1 MQLEVPNLM
10 ENELAKQM
18 EDDLRRVLAG
28 TDIRADGTAITADS
42 LDANIK
48 NLFGSNFYEVPKSNG
63 AFEPTVTGANST
75 ASVKPTASGSG
86 NGGAPA
92 PSKNNPD
99 IDLPAGLQRLTG
111 AKTVGEFLGQGVKTV
126 IGGALTAVNPLAGLA
141 FKGAVSVA
149 EGANLGDT
157 VADLAT
163 SLNPFSS
170 MAVKALGAVGAYE
183 RAEGLLTSAADA
195 YQTVNNLDHVPTT
208 LAGRNLINAQVEA
221 AKQATGHYDSNRSS
235 QQRASQAALN
245 RDNAPAYAQPNYG
258 NKLTQAANP
267 AKVSPSK
274 SGGSD
279 STKSYQQAGGIGK
292 TNSSAGH
299 APAGG
304 VGPSPSKGSSSN
316 GNGKNSSGSSGSGS
330 SKGGSSSSSGG
341 GKSSSGGSKTGN
353 GKTGSGSYGGR

>member
-18 EDDLRRVLAG
+18 EDDLRRLLAG
-28 TDIRADGTAITADS
+28 TDIRANGTAITADS

-48 NLFGSNFYEVPKSNG
+48 NLFGSSFYETPKSNG
-63 AFEPTVTGANST
+63 AFEPTVSGANST
-75 ASVKPTASGSG
+75 ASVKPTASGNG

-99 IDLPAGLQRLTG
+99 IDLPTGLQKLTG
-111 AKTVGEFLGQGVKTV
+111 ANTVGEFLGQGVQAV
-126 IGGALTAVNPLAGLA
+126 AGGALMAINPLAGLA

-157 VADLAT
+157 VANIAT

-170 MAVKALGAVGAYE
+170 MAVKALGAIGAYD

-208 LAGRNLINAQVEA
+208 LAGRNVINAQVEA
-221 AKQATGHYDSNRSS
+221 AKQATGHYDSTRSS

-274 SGGSD
+274 SGSD

-341 GKSSSGGSKTGN
+341 GKSSSGN
-353 GKTGSGSYGGR
+353 GKSGSGSYGGK

>member
-18 EDDLRRVLAG
+18 EDDLRRLLAG
-28 TDIRADGTAITADS
+28 TDIRANGTAITADS

-48 NLFGSNFYEVPKSNG
+48 NLFGSSFYEAPKSNG
-63 AFEPTVTGANST
+63 AFEPTVSGANST
-75 ASVKPTASGSG
+75 ASVKPTASGNG

-99 IDLPAGLQRLTG
+99 IDLPAGLRKLTG
-111 AKTVGEFLGQGVKTV
+111 ANTVGEFLGQGVQAV
-126 IGGALTAVNPLAGLA
+126 AGGALMAINPLAGLA
-141 FKGAVSVA
+141 FKGGVSVA

-157 VADLAT
+157 IANVAT

-170 MAVKALGAVGAYE
+170 MAVKALGAIGAYD

-208 LAGRNLINAQVEA
+208 LAGRNVINAQVEA
-221 AKQATGHYDSNRSS
+221 AKQATGHYDSTRSS

-274 SGGSD
+274 SSD

-304 VGPSPSKGSSSN
+304 VGPSPSKGSSSSSSSSN
-316 GNGKNSSGSSGSGS
+316 KGNSGGSNKGSSSGSGS
-330 SKGGSSSSSGG
+330 GKGGSSSSSGG
-341 GKSSSGGSKTGN
+341 SKGN
-353 GKTGSGSYGGR
+353 GKTGSGGYGGK

>member
-18 EDDLRRVLAG
+18 EDDLRRLLAG
-28 TDIRADGTAITADS
+28 TDIRADGSAITADS
-42 LDANIK
+42 LDASIK
-48 NLFGSNFYEVPKSNG
+48 NLFGSNFYETPKSNG
-63 AFEPTVTGANST
+63 AFEPTVSGANST
-75 ASVKPTASGSG
+75 ASVKPTASGNG
-86 NGGAPA
+86 NGAPA

-99 IDLPAGLQRLTG
+99 IDLPAGLQKLTG
-111 AKTVGEFLGQGVKTV
+111 ANTVGEFLGQGVQAV
-126 IGGALTAVNPLAGLA
+126 AGGALTAINPLAGLA

-157 VADLAT
+157 VANIAT

-170 MAVKALGAVGAYE
+170 MAVKALGAIGAYD

-208 LAGRNLINAQVEA
+208 LAGRNVINAQVEA
-221 AKQATGHYDSNRSS
+221 AKQATGHYDSTRSS

-274 SGGSD
+274 SSD

-341 GKSSSGGSKTGN
+341 GKSSSGN
-353 GKTGSGSYGGR
+353 GKSGSGSYGGK

>member
-18 EDDLRRVLAG
+18 EDDLRRLLAG
-28 TDIRADGTAITADS
+28 TDIRANGTAITADS

-48 NLFGSNFYEVPKSNG
+48 NLFGSNFYEAHRSNG
-63 AFEPTVTGANST
+63 SFEPTVTGANNS
-75 ASVKPTASGSG
+75 ASVKSAASGNG

-92 PSKNNPD
+92 PSKHNPD
-99 IDLPAGLQRLTG
+99 IDLPAGLRKLTG
-111 AKTVGEFLGQGVKTV
+111 ANTVGEFLGQGVQAV
-126 IGGALTAVNPLAGLA
+126 AGGALMAINPLAGLA

-157 VADLAT
+157 VANVAT

-170 MAVKALGAVGAYE
+170 MAVKALGAVGAYD

-208 LAGRNLINAQVEA
+208 LAGRNVINAQVEA
-221 AKQATGHYDSNRSS
+221 AKQATGHYDSNRNS

-274 SGGSD
+274 SGSD

-304 VGPSPSKGSSSN
+304 VGPNKGSSSN
-316 GNGKNSSGSSGSGS
+316 GGKNSGGSSGSGG

-341 GKSSSGGSKTGN
+341 SKGSSSGN
-353 GKTGSGSYGGR
+353 GKTGNGSYGGK

>member
-18 EDDLRRVLAG
+18 EDDLRRLLAG
-28 TDIRADGTAITADS
+28 TDIRANGTAITADS

-48 NLFGSNFYEVPKSNG
+48 NLFGSNFYEAHRSNG
-63 AFEPTVTGANST
+63 SFEPTVTGANNS
-75 ASVKPTASGSG
+75 ASVKSAASGNG

-92 PSKNNPD
+92 PSKHNPD
-99 IDLPAGLQRLTG
+99 IDLPAGLRKLTG
-111 AKTVGEFLGQGVKTV
+111 ANTVGEFLGQGVQAV
-126 IGGALTAVNPLAGLA
+126 AGGALMAINPLAGLA

-157 VADLAT
+157 VANVAT

-208 LAGRNLINAQVEA
+208 LAGRNVINAQVEA
-221 AKQATGHYDSNRSS
+221 AKQATGHYDSTRSS

-274 SGGSD
+274 SSG

-341 GKSSSGGSKTGN
+341 GKSSSGN
-353 GKTGSGSYGGR
+353 GKSGSGSYGGK

>member
-18 EDDLRRVLAG
+18 EDDLRRLLAG
-28 TDIRADGTAITADS
+28 TDIRANGSAITADS

-48 NLFGSNFYEVPKSNG
+48 NLFGSNFYEPKSNG

-75 ASVKPTASGSG
+75 ASVKHTASGNG

-92 PSKNNPD
+92 ASKNNPD
-99 IDLPAGLQRLTG
+99 IDLPTGLQKLTG
-111 AKTVGEFLGQGVKTV
+111 AKTVGEFLGQGVQAV
-126 IGGALTAVNPLAGLA
+126 AGGAMMAINPLAGLA
-141 FKGAVSVA
+141 FKGVVSA
-149 EGANLGDT
+149 AKGANLGDT
-157 VADLAT
+157 VADIAT

-170 MAVKALGAVGAYE
+170 MAVKALGAIGAYD
-183 RAEGLLTSAADA
+183 RAEGLLTSASDA

-208 LAGRNLINAQVEA
+208 LAGRNVINAQVEA
-221 AKQATGHYDSNRSS
+221 AKKATGHYDSSRGE
-235 QQRASQAALN
+235 QQRASQSALN

-274 SGGSD
+274 SSD
-279 STKSYQQAGGIGK
+279 SSKSYQQAGGIGK

-330 SKGGSSSSSGG
+330 SKGSSSSSSGG
-341 GKSSSGGSKTGN
+341 SKGSSSGN
-353 GKTGSGSYGGR
+353 GKTGNGSYGGK

>member
-18 EDDLRRVLAG
+18 EDDLRRLLAG

-48 NLFGSNFYEVPKSNG
+48 NLFSSNFYEVPKSNG
-63 AFEPTVTGANST
+63 AFEPTVSGANST
-75 ASVKPTASGSG
+75 ASVKHTASGNG

-92 PSKNNPD
+92 ASKNNPD
-99 IDLPAGLQRLTG
+99 IDLPAGLSKLTG
-111 AKTVGEFLGQGVKTV
+111 AKTVGEFLGQGVQAV
-126 IGGALTAVNPLAGLA
+126 AGGALTAVNPLAGLA
-141 FKGAVSVA
+141 FKGVVSAA

-157 VADLAT
+157 VANVAT

-170 MAVKALGAVGAYE
+170 MAVKALGAIGAYD

-208 LAGRNLINAQVEA
+208 LAGRNVINAQVEA
-221 AKQATGHYDSNRSS
+221 AKKATGHYDSSRNE

-274 SGGSD
+274 SSG

-341 GKSSSGGSKTGN
+341 GKSSSGN
-353 GKTGSGSYGGR
+353 GKSGSGSYGGK

>member
-18 EDDLRRVLAG
+18 EDDLRRLLAG
-28 TDIRADGTAITADS
+28 TDIRANGTAITADS

-48 NLFGSNFYEVPKSNG
+48 NLFGSNFYEPRSNG

-75 ASVKPTASGSG
+75 ASVKHTASGNG

-92 PSKNNPD
+92 ASKNNPD
-99 IDLPAGLQRLTG
+99 IDLPNGLQKLTG
-111 AKTVGEFLGQGVKTV
+111 AKTVGEFLGQGVQAV
-126 IGGALTAVNPLAGLA
+126 AGGAMMAINPLAGLA
-141 FKGAVSVA
+141 FKGVVSA
-149 EGANLGDT
+149 AKGANLGDT
-157 VADLAT
+157 VADIAT

-170 MAVKALGAVGAYE
+170 MAVKALGAIGAYD
-183 RAEGLLTSAADA
+183 RAEGLLTSASDA

-208 LAGRNLINAQVEA
+208 LAGRNVINAQVEA
-221 AKQATGHYDSNRSS
+221 AKKATGHYDSSRSE

-274 SGGSD
+274 PSD
-279 STKSYQQAGGIGK
+279 SSKGYQQAGGIGK

-316 GNGKNSSGSSGSGS
+316 GNGKNSSGSSGTGS
-330 SKGGSSSSSGG
+330 SKGSNS
-341 GKSSSGGSKTGN
+341 SSSGGSKGSSSGN
-353 GKTGSGSYGGR
+353 GKTGNGSYGGK

>member
-18 EDDLRRVLAG
+18 EDDLRRLLAG

-63 AFEPTVTGANST
+63 AFEPTIARANST
-75 ASVKPTASGSG
+75 ASVKPTAGGKG
-86 NGGAPA
+86 NGRAPA

-99 IDLPAGLQRLTG
+99 IDLPAGLQKLTG
-111 AKTVGEFLGQGVKTV
+111 AKTVGEFLGQGVQAV
-126 IGGALTAVNPLAGLA
+126 AGGALMAVNPVAGLA

-149 EGANLGDT
+149 KGANLGDT
-157 VADLAT
+157 VADIAT

-170 MAVKALGAVGAYE
+170 MAVNTLGAIGAYD

-208 LAGRNLINAQVEA
+208 LAGRNVLNAQVEA
-221 AKQATGHYDSNRSS
+221 AKKATGHYDSSLS
-235 QQRASQAALN
+235 EQQRASQAALN
-245 RDNAPAYAQPNYG
+245 LDNAPAYAQPNYG

-267 AKVSPSK
+267 AKVSPFK
-274 SGGSD
+274 SSD

-330 SKGGSSSSSGG
+330 GKGGSSSSSGG
-341 GKSSSGGSKTGN
+341 GKSSSGN
-353 GKTGSGSYGGR
+353 GKSGSGSYGGK

>member
-18 EDDLRRVLAG
+18 EDDLRRLLAG

-63 AFEPTVTGANST
+63 SFEPTVSGANST
-75 ASVKPTASGSG
+75 ASVKPTASGNG

-92 PSKNNPD
+92 KTQNNPD
-99 IDLPAGLQRLTG
+99 IDLPAGLQKITG

-126 IGGALTAVNPLAGLA
+126 AGGALTAVNPLAGLA

-157 VADLAT
+157 VANIAT

-208 LAGRNLINAQVEA
+208 LAGRNVINAQVEA
-221 AKQATGHYDSNRSS
+221 AKQATGHYDSTRSS

-274 SGGSD
+274 SGSD

-341 GKSSSGGSKTGN
+341 GKSSSGN
-353 GKTGSGSYGGR
+353 GKSGSGSYGGK

>member
-10 ENELAKQM
+10 ENELQKQM
-18 EDDLRRVLAG
+18 EDDLRRLLAG
-28 TDIRADGTAITADS
+28 TDIRANGTAITADS

-48 NLFGSNFYEVPKSNG
+48 NLFSSNFYEVPKSNG
-63 AFEPTVTGANST
+63 AFEPTVSGANST
-75 ASVKPTASGSG
+75 ASVKPTASGNG

-99 IDLPAGLQRLTG
+99 IDLPGGLQKLTG
-111 AKTVGEFLGQGVKTV
+111 AKTVGEFLGQGVQAV
-126 IGGALTAVNPLAGLA
+126 AGGALMAINPLAGLA
-141 FKGAVSVA
+141 FKGGVSVA

-157 VADLAT
+157 IANVAT

-170 MAVKALGAVGAYE
+170 MAVKALGAVGAYD

-208 LAGRNLINAQVEA
+208 LAGRNVINAQLEA
-221 AKQATGHYDSNRSS
+221 AKQATGHYDSTRNE

-274 SGGSD
+274 SGSD

-341 GKSSSGGSKTGN
+341 GKSSSGN
-353 GKTGSGSYGGR
+353 GKSGSGSYGGK

>member
-1 MQLEVPNLM
+1 MKLEVPNLM
-10 ENELAKQM
+10 ENELQKQM

-28 TDIRADGTAITADS
+28 TDIRADGSAITADS

-48 NLFGSNFYEVPKSNG
+48 NLFGGNFYEHKSNG

-75 ASVKPTASGSG
+75 ASVKPPSGGG
-86 NGGAPA
+86 NGSGGAPA
-92 PSKNNPD
+92 TATKGQD
-99 IDLPAGLQRLTG
+99 IDLPTGLQKLTG
-111 AKTVGEFLGQGVKTV
+111 AKTVGEFLGQGVQAV
-126 IGGALTAVNPLAGLA
+126 AGGALMAINPLAGLA
-141 FKGAVSVA
+141 FKGVVSA
-149 EGANLGDT
+149 AKGANPGDT
-157 VADLAT
+157 VADIAT

-208 LAGRNLINAQVEA
+208 LAGRNVINAQVEA
-221 AKQATGHYDSNRSS
+221 AKQATGHYDSNRNS

-274 SGGSD
+274 PSD
-279 STKSYQQAGGIGK
+279 SSKGYQQAGGIGK

-316 GNGKNSSGSSGSGS
+316 GSGKNSSGSSGSGS
-330 SKGGSSSSSGG
+330 SKGSSSSSSGG
-341 GKSSSGGSKTGN
+341 SKGSSSGN
-353 GKTGSGSYGGR
+353 GKTGNGSYGGK

>member
-18 EDDLRRVLAG
+18 EDDLRRLLAG

-48 NLFGSNFYEVPKSNG
+48 NLFGSNFYEAPKSNG
-63 AFEPTVTGANST
+63 AFEPTVSGANST
-75 ASVKPTASGSG
+75 ASVKPTASGNG

-92 PSKNNPD
+92 PSKHNPD
-99 IDLPAGLQRLTG
+99 IDLPAGLRKLTG
-111 AKTVGEFLGQGVKTV
+111 ANTVGEFLGQGVQAV
-126 IGGALTAVNPLAGLA
+126 AGGALMAINPLAGLA
-141 FKGAVSVA
+141 FKGGVSVA

-157 VADLAT
+157 IANVAT

-170 MAVKALGAVGAYE
+170 MAVKALGAIGAYD

-208 LAGRNLINAQVEA
+208 LAGRNVINAQVEA
-221 AKQATGHYDSNRSS
+221 AKQATGHYDSTRSS

-274 SGGSD
+274 SGSD

-316 GNGKNSSGSSGSGS
+316 GNGKNSGGSSGSGS
-330 SKGGSSSSSGG
+330 SKGSSSSSSGG
-341 GKSSSGGSKTGN
+341 SKGN
-353 GKTGSGSYGGR
+353 GKTGSGGYGGK

>member
-18 EDDLRRVLAG
+18 EDDLRRLLAG

-48 NLFGSNFYEVPKSNG
+48 NLFSSNFYEVPKSNG
-63 AFEPTVTGANST
+63 AFEPTVSGANST
-75 ASVKPTASGSG
+75 ASVKPIASGNG

-99 IDLPAGLQRLTG
+99 IDLPGGLQKLTG
-111 AKTVGEFLGQGVKTV
+111 AKTVGEFLGQGVQAV
-126 IGGALTAVNPLAGLA
+126 AGGALTAVNPLAGLA

-157 VADLAT
+157 VANIAT

-208 LAGRNLINAQVEA
+208 LAGRNVINAQVEA
-221 AKQATGHYDSNRSS
+221 AKQATGHYDSTRSS

-258 NKLTQAANP
+258 NKLAQAANP

-274 SGGSD
+274 SSD

-304 VGPSPSKGSSSN
+304 VGPSPSKGGSSN
-316 GNGKNSSGSSGSGS
+316 GNGKTSSGSSGSGS

-341 GKSSSGGSKTGN
+341 GKSSSGN
-353 GKTGSGSYGGR
+353 GKSGSGSYGGK

>member
-18 EDDLRRVLAG
+18 EDDLRRLLAG

-48 NLFGSNFYEVPKSNG
+48 NLFGSSFYETPKSNG
-63 AFEPTVTGANST
+63 AFEPTVSGANST
-75 ASVKPTASGSG
+75 ASVKHTASGNG

-92 PSKNNPD
+92 ASKNNSD
-99 IDLPAGLQRLTG
+99 IDLPNGLQKLTG
-111 AKTVGEFLGQGVKTV
+111 AKTVGEFLGQGVQAV
-126 IGGALTAVNPLAGLA
+126 AGGAMMAINPLAGLA

-149 EGANLGDT
+149 ESATLGDT
-157 VADLAT
+157 VANVAT

-170 MAVKALGAVGAYE
+170 MAVKALGAVGAYD

-208 LAGRNLINAQVEA
+208 LAGRNVINAQVEA
-221 AKQATGHYDSNRSS
+221 AKKATGHYDSSRSE

-274 SGGSD
+274 SSD
-279 STKSYQQAGGIGK
+279 SSKSYQQAGGIGK

-341 GKSSSGGSKTGN
+341 SKGSSSGNGKTGN
-353 GKTGSGSYGGR
+353 GKTGNGSYGGK

>member
-18 EDDLRRVLAG
+18 EDDLRRLLAG
-28 TDIRADGTAITADS
+28 TDIRANGTAITADS

-48 NLFGSNFYEVPKSNG
+48 NLFGSSFYETPKSNG
-63 AFEPTVTGANST
+63 AFEPTVSGANST
-75 ASVKPTASGSG
+75 ASVKHTASGNG

-92 PSKNNPD
+92 ASKNNSD
-99 IDLPAGLQRLTG
+99 IDLPNGLQKLTG
-111 AKTVGEFLGQGVKTV
+111 AKTVGEFLGQGVQAV
-126 IGGALTAVNPLAGLA
+126 AGGAMMAINPLAGLA

-149 EGANLGDT
+149 ESATLGDT
-157 VADLAT
+157 VANVAT

-170 MAVKALGAVGAYE
+170 MAVKALGAVGAYD

-208 LAGRNLINAQVEA
+208 LAGRNVINAQVEA
-221 AKQATGHYDSNRSS
+221 AKKATGHYDSSRKE

-274 SGGSD
+274 SSD
-279 STKSYQQAGGIGK
+279 SSKSYQQAGGIGK

-341 GKSSSGGSKTGN
+341 SKGSSSGNGKTGN
-353 GKTGSGSYGGR
+353 GKTGNGSYGGK

>member
-18 EDDLRRVLAG
+18 EDDLRRLLAG
-28 TDIRADGTAITADS
+28 TDIRANGTAITADS

-48 NLFGSNFYEVPKSNG
+48 NLFGSNFYEPKSNG

-75 ASVKPTASGSG
+75 ASVKHTASGNG

-92 PSKNNPD
+92 ASKNNPD
-99 IDLPAGLQRLTG
+99 IDLPTGLQKLTG
-111 AKTVGEFLGQGVKTV
+111 AKTVGEFLGQGVQAV
-126 IGGALTAVNPLAGLA
+126 AGGAMMAINPLAGLA
-141 FKGAVSVA
+141 FKGVVSA
-149 EGANLGDT
+149 AKGANLGDT
-157 VADLAT
+157 VADIAT

-170 MAVKALGAVGAYE
+170 MAVKALGAIGAYD
-183 RAEGLLTSAADA
+183 RAEGLLTSASDA

-208 LAGRNLINAQVEA
+208 LAGRNVINAQVEA
-221 AKQATGHYDSNRSS
+221 AKKATGHYDSSRGE

-274 SGGSD
+274 SSD
-279 STKSYQQAGGIGK
+279 SSKSYQQAGGIGK

-316 GNGKNSSGSSGSGS
+316 GNGKNSGGSSGSGS
-330 SKGGSSSSSGG
+330 GKGGSSSSSGG
-341 GKSSSGGSKTGN
+341 SKSSSGN
-353 GKTGSGSYGGR
+353 GKTGNGSYGGK